1 MDVMNQLHNQKLE
14 LIHKLCLAMLSE
26 KKTSFYFVPYLK
38 VDFVGVVTE
47 IRVSGE
53 YVAEVNDG
61 KNYIDMKEI
70 PVEGVLCVY
79 DKVMDYFRD
88 TTDIYEVEKE
98 ITRVSNLPI
107 GVLVQYINNTV
118 LPNIVDDIDE
128 RTSLTIFSMEN
139 EIPWKGIETILGTV
153 GLVKLVCDSFDGGM
167 FSPIDPFFRFAEI
180 DGTKRLISFTEGC
193 DVWEEYGDMVSEYIR
208 DTYRD

>member
-26 KKTSFYFVPYLK
+26 KKTSFYFAPYLK

-61 KNYIDMKEI
+61 KNYINMKEI
-70 PVEGVLCVY
+70 PAEAVLCVY
-79 DKVMDYFRD
+79 NRVMIYFNSVD
-88 TTDIYEVEKE
+88 EVDKE
-98 ITRVSNLPI
+98 IMRVSNLPI

-153 GLVKLVCDSFDGGM
+153 GLMRMVIDSFDNGM
-167 FSPIDPFFRFAEI
+167 FSPNDPFFRFAEI
-180 DGTKRLISFTEGC
+180 DGTKRLISFSEGC
-193 DVWEEYGDMVSEYIR
+193 DVWEEYGDVVSEYIR